1 MASGKTHDKITKL
14 MSPFVLIIFFIIN
27 NYLLNDITHSIIL
40 TILSVSIY
48 IFAGYMFSGDLDTK
62 SREFNRWGLLKF
74 IWIPYQKLFRHR
86 SIYTHGFLFGPLIR
100 ILYIYII
107 FLTVSSFM
115 FSLTIIS
122 FSTFDLIYSTL
133 LFFLKNKLLI
143 LNIFLALF
151 LGSGLHTLIDLLSS
165 TFKKHFKKRKRYYN
179 RQKNNQH
186 KRRMA

>member
-14 MSPFVLIIFFIIN
+14 MSPFILTIFFMIN
-27 NYLLNDITHSIIL
+27 INLLNNTTDIIIL

-62 SREFNRWGLLKF
+62 SREFNRWGPLRF
-74 IWIPYQKLFRHR
+74 IWIPYQRLFHHR
-86 SIYTHGFLFGPLIR
+86 SIFTHGFLFGPLIR

-107 FLTVSSFM
+107 FLLISSFM
-115 FSLTIIS
+115 FSLTIIP

-133 LFFLKNKLLI
+133 LFVLKNKLLI

-151 LGSGLHTLIDLLSS
+151 LGSGLHTIIDLISS
-165 TFKKHFKKRKRYYN
+165 KFKKLFKRKKRYYS
-179 RQKNNQH
+179 QHKNNQH